1 MDIPLTTPAPFY
13 GTVVI
18 AGATGFVGRHLVLSL
33 VNQGAK
39 VIVLSR
45 NPLGAQQLF
54 GRHAQAYVDIRNDRA
69 VRRHLDGADALVNLA
84 GASLFSR
91 WTRTYK
97 KRLRESRVDLSR
109 RLARLCLGCAT
120 PPRCVVSTSAVGYY
134 GVGEQDCNEQSPAG
148 KDFLAKLC
156 RDWEEAWNAARA
168 AGIRVVH
175 PRLGIVLGVEEGM
188 MAKLSLPM
196 AHGIAPLFGN
206 GQHFLSWVHIQD
218 VVRFLQWS
226 IRSNAVAG
234 PYNLCAPHPVRYR
247 ECIAA
252 LRRVIPSK
260 REFTLPIPAWILRG
274 VAGEMSMLLTKG
286 QRVLPQRAL
295 AESFAFVH
303 PTMDQAAAALM
314 DQGSFEVLDRLGQL
328 PDNAYLQERQP
339 DRCLVHTMVVDAPI
353 EEVSAFFS
361 DPVNLAALTP
371 SGMKIEFLGPP
382 PKSLSPGDQFSM
394 QVRPGPVPFKWTVEL
409 QSMRPPYG
417 FVDVQLRGP
426 YACWYHEHR
435 FSALGSNKTQVSDI
449 VLYRVGF
456 SNPFA
461 TALFGGIEER
471 LVRPALERIFAAR
484 RALTRARFAGKSGES
499 SELRATIAEI
509 IDTAFS
515 DLR

>member
-1 MDIPLTTPAPFY
+1 MDMPLNAPAPFY

-45 NPLGAQQLF
+45 DPQAAQRLLGQ
-54 GRHAQAYVDIRNDRA
+54 HAQSYVDIRDDRA

-84 GASLFSR
+84 GASLFAR
-91 WTRTYK
+91 WTRSYK
-97 KRLRESRVDLSR
+97 KRLRESRVDLSQ

-134 GVGEQDCNEQSPAG
+134 GVGEEDCNEQSPAG
-148 KDFLAKLC
+148 QDFLAELC
-156 RDWEEAWNAARA
+156 QGWEEAWNPARA
-168 AGIRVVH
+168 AGVRVVH

-196 AHGIAPLFGN
+196 AHGIAPRFGK
-206 GQHFLSWVHIQD
+206 GQHYLSWVHIQD
-218 VVRFLQWS
+218 VVRFIQWS
-226 IRSNAVAG
+226 IRSSAVAG
-234 PYNLCAPHPVRYR
+234 PYNLCAPHPVRYS
-247 ECIAA
+247 ELIAA
-252 LRRVIPSK
+252 LRRVITTRRK
-260 REFTLPIPAWILRG
+260 VVIPIPAWILRG
-274 VAGEMSMLLTKG
+274 LAGEMSMMLTQG

-295 AESFAFVH
+295 GESFAFVH
-303 PTMDQAAAALM
+303 STIDQAAAALM
-314 DQGSFEVLDRLGQL
+314 DKGSFEVMDQLGQL
-328 PDNAYLQERQP
+328 PDNAYIQERQP

-353 EEVSAFFS
+353 QEVSAFFS

-371 SGMKIEFLGPP
+371 SGMNMQFFGTP
-382 PKSLSPGDQFSM
+382 PKQLSPGEQFSM
-394 QVRPGPVPFKWTVEL
+394 QVRPGPLPLKWTVEV
-409 QSMRPPYG
+409 QSIRPPYG

-435 FSALGSNKTQVSDI
+435 FSALGSKKTQVSDI
-449 VLYRVGF
+449 VLYRVGLA
-456 SNPFA
+456 NPFA
-461 TALFGGIEER
+461 TSLFGGIEER

-484 RALTRARFAGKSGES
+484 RALTRARFAGKSAES